1 MKGGMAE
8 LLRGMIVV
16 GIFWGTVCCAL
27 QGGTARV
34 NISPLEVRGVPM
46 SGYTDGYENRSVG
59 LHDSLYARVLV
70 LDDGETAV
78 AIVSLDLIG
87 LNVDFTPEAGRL
99 SRLLR
104 AEGMDGWMIAST
116 HTHGGPKILHLG
128 EPFHADRS
136 WPEGNPYVTWVE
148 DRIAA
153 GVREAREKLGPVRLS
168 VGQGNV
174 DLSFNRRL
182 VKENGAVEMIWG
194 KGRQVDSEQLGPT
207 DPEVGVV
214 RLDHPDGSPAAVL
227 FNYACHP
234 VVLGGGNRLLTAD
247 FPGFAMGLVEEN
259 FPGAMA
265 LFLQGAAGDL
275 DPYIDVQNDFD
286 PAREQGEELG
296 REVVQVARKLAE
308 EGFHL
313 EPEPAIE
320 WIPLA
325 KSFRHFYDGGRN
337 VTAHFGLLR
346 LGRAL
351 SFVGLP
357 GEPFVGLQ
365 LDLKSRS
372 PAPFTFMLGYVNGY
386 AGYFPTQQANR
397 EGGYGASYGGTM
409 HLEAGAGEA
418 MVAAAL
424 EELARDVWVSQLPD
438 TLVGGAVVELE
449 ASLRPILA
457 NEEEADLYADLSQLG
472 GPGRLQLHEIG
483 EGVYGLNA
491 EVGPELHPGLAEIGV
506 FVEAGGV
513 LDPYLTERVIVLP
526 GGDLSIWESGQ
537 GWQVEGN
544 GGAEFLGE
552 EKIGEREAAAFLLNP
567 DNTGG
572 LGAFWTVDFL
582 PNLSVSWVGFRSF
595 RFLFHPGTT
604 AGMESPWMSVFVGD
618 QQIDLRERVDFS
630 RAEWQAV
637 EIPLADLGL
646 EKEIDRIRFWGWMGG
661 RFYLSDMV
669 LAAERSAIT
678 AVLGEEEGGLPQRFG
693 LEQNYPN
700 PFNGETRI
708 PFFLGERGEIEL
720 AVFDLVGQ
728 RVATLAAGVR
738 ESGWHEAMWEGR
750 GLGSGVYL
758 YRLRMG
764 DRVEMRKLLLLK

>member
-1 MKGGMAE
+1 
-8 LLRGMIVV
+8 
-16 GIFWGTVCCAL
+16 
-27 QGGTARV
+27 
-34 NISPLEVRGVPM
+34 
-46 SGYTDGYENRSVG
+46 
-59 LHDSLYARVLV
+59 
-70 LDDGETAV
+70 
-78 AIVSLDLIG
+78 
-87 LNVDFTPEAGRL
+87 
-99 SRLLR
+99 
-104 AEGMDGWMIAST
+104 
-116 HTHGGPKILHLG
+116 
-128 EPFHADRS
+128 
-136 WPEGNPYVTWVE
+136 
-148 DRIAA
+148 
-153 GVREAREKLGPVRLS
+153 
-168 VGQGNV
+168 
-174 DLSFNRRL
+174 
-182 VKENGAVEMIWG
+182 
-194 KGRQVDSEQLGPT
+194 
-207 DPEVGVV
+207 
-214 RLDHPDGSPAAVL
+214 
-227 FNYACHP
+227 
-234 VVLGGGNRLLTAD
+234 
-247 FPGFAMGLVEEN
+247 
-259 FPGAMA
+259 
-265 LFLQGAAGDL
+265 
-275 DPYIDVQNDFD
+275 
-286 PAREQGEELG
+286 
-296 REVVQVARKLAE
+296 
-308 EGFHL
+308 
-313 EPEPAIE
+313 
-320 WIPLA
+320 
-325 KSFRHFYDGGRN
+325 
-337 VTAHFGLLR
+337 
-346 LGRAL
+346 
-351 SFVGLP
+351 
-357 GEPFVGLQ
+357 
-365 LDLKSRS
+365 
-372 PAPFTFMLGYVNGY
+372 
-386 AGYFPTQQANR
+386 
-397 EGGYGASYGGTM
+397 
-409 HLEAGAGEA
+409 